1 MRAIVVHEH
10 GPIADLKVE
19 EVADPSPCA
28 GEVLIETRAIG
39 LNFPDVLVIE
49 GTYQRL
55 PTRPFSPGKEL
66 AGVVRSVGEGVVTCK
81 PGDRVLALVEYGA
94 YAELAVVPQQQ
105 CFVLPEPM
113 PFVIAAAMGLAY
125 QTAYFAL
132 IDRGQYRSGETVLV
146 TGASG
151 GVGLACVEVAKALG
165 ATVIA
170 GVSHSAG
177 GALARRHGAHHV
189 VDLAAPDLRERL
201 RREVREATAGR
212 GADIVLDPV
221 GGDVFDAS
229 LRALA
234 WRGRLVVIGFAAGR
248 IAELKTNYL
257 LVRNIAVAGLQV
269 SDYRERDPAW
279 TRRAQQELF
288 ELYSAGKLDPHVSVE
303 LPLERCAEGLAL
315 FGKRGMQGK
324 AVLVISKESEER

>member
-1 MRAIVVHEH
+1 MRAIVVHKH
-10 GPIADLKVE
+10 GPVADVRFE
-19 EVADPSPCA
+19 EVADPIA
-28 GEVLIETRAIG
+28 GRGEVLIETRAIG

-49 GTYQRL
+49 GTYQKL
-55 PTRPFSPGKEL
+55 PPRPFSPGKEL
-66 AGVVRSVGEGVVTCK
+66 AGVVRSVGADVVTCK

-94 YAELAVVPQQQ
+94 YAELVAVPQQQ
-105 CFVLPEPM
+105 CFVMPESM
-113 PFVIAAAMGLAY
+113 PFVVGAAMGVAY

-132 IDRGQYRSGETVLV
+132 IDRGQYASGETVLV

-170 GVSHSAG
+170 GVTSESSG
-177 GALARRHGAHHV
+177 ELVRRHGADHMV
-189 VDLAAPDLRERL
+189 NLAEPDLRESLRL
-201 RREVREATAGR
+201 AVREVTAGR

-248 IAELKTNYL
+248 IPEVKANYL
-257 LVRNIAVAGLQV
+257 LVRNISVTGLQI
-269 SDYRERDPAW
+269 SDYRERDVAW
-279 TRRAQQELF
+279 WRRVQQELF
-288 ELYSAGKLDPHVSVE
+288 ELYRAGKLHPHVSIE
-303 LPLERCAEGLAL
+303 LPLERFAEGLAL
-315 FGKRGMQGK
+315 FRKRGMQGK
-324 AVLVISKESEER
+324 AVLVCNESEAR